1 MSSESD
7 TQTPSILFLWVIAGW
22 VNYHGWAFVLSL
34 FAIGLTSIVYF
45 PCKCATLNPRNER
58 TTTFGAYCPIYLHC
72 RHLSQRFAVI
82 RKLFKT
88 KLCVLYQR
96 GRCSRRSCSFAHGD
110 ADLRGVSGSYGG
122 SIIVLYNVSHIVLCN
137 GKRSH
142 RDGDLRDKLD
152 RRLSPERRYSPG
164 RDVRNQRI
172 LRGYSPLRSI
182 DKKRNRKK
190 KERMY
195 GQSDISEKLKIS
207 NEIEDPVI
215 EGRSISS
222 TSKSI
227 LQDQLKEV
235 HLDID
240 TLIHRK
246 HELETLVEEKVQE
259 ADTLT
264 SQFEELASQLEKE
277 KEECKRI
284 TSRIKKFVKAHNRCS
299 QIENELKRSQ
309 ARLQKSGEQLGL
321 NISGTSGDEEN
332 SNINI
337 VSDDETNGLHRSYPQ
352 KAFRGNFSPSK
363 KRLRSN
369 KDITEGPIH
378 DGRRAETV
386 RSGKRSRWSE
396 HPTQSNIDKENGS
409 LKNGKSDSVPSASN
423 EKLRKGKK
431 VSANRSTADK
441 LKGFSAFISLP
452 STSMAAQAIDDDE
465 VLEVE
470 EEKVE
475 ASGLPFLLP
484 LPPPI
489 LRNSYKQ
496 YEGNDQRVDVDGV
509 DEEMVH
515 VDIV

>member
-1 MSSESD
+1 MVE
-7 TQTPSILFLWVIAGW
+7 G
-22 VNYHGWAFVLSL
+22 
-34 FAIGLTSIVYF
+34 
-45 PCKCATLNPRNER
+45 
-58 TTTFGAYCPIYLHC
+58 
-72 RHLSQRFAVI
+72 
-82 RKLFKT
+82 KLFKT

-96 GRCSRRSCSFAHGD
+96 GRCSRQRCSFAHGD
-110 ADLRGVSGSYGG
+110 ADLRGFSGSYG
-122 SIIVLYNVSHIVLCN
+122 

-152 RRLSPERRYSPG
+152 RRLSPQRRYSPR
-164 RDVRNQRI
+164 RDVRDQRI

-190 KERMY
+190 KEHLD
-195 GQSDISEKLKIS
+195 GQSDISENLKIS
-207 NEIEDPVI
+207 NEIEDPVV

-227 LQDQLKEV
+227 LEDQLKEV

-246 HELETLVEEKVQE
+246 HELETFVEEKVQE

-264 SQFEELASQLEKE
+264 SQIEELTSQLEQE
-277 KEECKRI
+277 REECKRI

-299 QIENELKRSQ
+299 KIENELKRSQ

-337 VSDDETNGLHRSYPQ
+337 VSDDETNGLHTSYPQ
-352 KAFRGNFSPSK
+352 KAFRGNSSPSK
-363 KRLRSN
+363 KRLWSN
-369 KDITEGPIH
+369 KVITEGPIH
-378 DGRRAETV
+378 DGKGRRAEAI
-386 RSGKRSRWSE
+386 RPRKRSRWSE
-396 HPTQSNIDKENGS
+396 HPTQSNIDKGNGS
-409 LKNGKSDSVPSASN
+409 LKNGNSDSVPSASN
-423 EKLRKGKK
+423 AKLRKGKK
-431 VSANRSTADK
+431 VSASTSTADK
-441 LKGFSAFISLP
+441 IKGVSVSIPLP
-452 STSMAAQAIDDDE
+452 PTSMAAHAVDDDE

-484 LPPPI
+484 PPPPI
-489 LRNSYKQ
+489 LRNSYSQ
-496 YEGNDQRVDVDGV
+496 YEGKDQKVDVDGV

>member
-110 ADLRGVSGSYGG
+110 ADLRGVSGSYG
-122 SIIVLYNVSHIVLCN
+122 